1 MITVGAMGAI
11 IPFSVVNDAL
21 YLLYVN
27 GIIMALKFNLN
38 SRFVIPDLLQLLE
51 IRVHRNS
58 FSPEHPVPHAPHELC
73 QSALHPDCRVARTCA
88 NSN

>member
-27 GIIMALKFNLN
+27 GIIMVLKFNLN

-58 FSPEHPVPHAPHELC
+58 FPLNTPYHMHHMNCVNLRCILIAEY
-73 QSALHPDCRVARTCA
+73 
-88 NSN
+88 